1 MKVILRKFI
10 KFFEINIGWFFVN
23 GNKLERWNNYIHIKY
38 FHKKD

>member
-1 MKVILRKFI
+1 MNIILKEMV

-23 GNKLERWNNYIHIKY
+23 GRKADYWAQYINEKY